1 MPEKTI
7 FTPDDSPWPP
17 FLIRDMLE
25 RVDQIHRAITRAIGR
40 IEYLKM
46 LAYRANSTLTPVRGG
61 RGVERSRIEYAV
73 LESDAERWGIGE
85 LQKELDQLL
94 LTIRPLVERL
104 PAGVMRAIA
113 TQRILEGIP
122 CGIIA
127 RRMHF
132 SRGHVYRLLKQATE
146 RIEEM
151 HNRDMERSKK
161 AGEETSR
168 AAE

>member
-1 MPEKTI
+1 MPEEKI

-17 FLIRDMLE
+17 FLIRDILE

-61 RGVERSRIEYAV
+61 RGVEHSRIEYAV

-85 LQKELDQLL
+85 LQKELDELL

-104 PAGVMRAIA
+104 PAGVMRAVA

-122 CGIIA
+122 CGIIG

-132 SRGHVYRLLKQATE
+132 SRGHVYRLLNQATE
-146 RIEEM
+146 RIVQMYNMDLEK
-151 HNRDMERSKK
+151 NKK
-161 AGEETSR
+161 AGEETPP